1 MSGGIRT
8 SVKGFLNAKR
18 LALSAEIDTVHET
31 NETITRNFSALQAAA
46 DSVDEKKAQ
55 EKSIASISYGLSIYD
70 VPSIPRTQNEILPR
84 RFFYN
89 ELKTATWN
97 FHPHNKLGEGSFG
110 PVFKGWVD
118 DNTSTA
124 AKPGTGMVIAVKTI
138 KRGGLQGNKEWL
150 TEIYYLGRLHHPN
163 VLKLLGYCFED
174 DHRLLVYEF
183 MAKGSLEFHLFKW
196 FSYLE
201 PLSWILRMKIAL
213 GAAKSLAFIHNSE
226 GKVIH
231 RDFKS
236 SNILLDSNYN
246 AKLADF
252 GFAKDGPAGDS
263 SHVSTRVMG
272 TYGYAAPEYVATGHL
287 TSKNDVY
294 GFGVVML
301 ELLTGKPVLDTSR
314 PTREQDLVE
323 WAKPYLAS
331 KRGVLKIFDARI
343 KGQYSVAAARKAANL
358 ANQCLS
364 AEPELR
370 PNMNEVVKELEQ
382 LQESD
387 DIEGAGIS
395 HNEPCQSPYSNSS
408 SVKSSGRSWIS
419 FRSSASRSYI
429 RYLLNQLQCSQLRS
443 EAVTWDC
450 YYEWWDSNKREG
462 VPYCETSQSDWGDS

>member
-18 LALSAEIDTVHET
+18 LALSSKIDTVHET
-31 NETITRNFSALQAAA
+31 NENINENITRNFTALQAAA
-46 DSVDEKKAQ
+46 DSVDKMKAQ
-55 EKSIASISYGLSIYD
+55 ETPMFSICD
-70 VPSIPRTQNEILPR
+70 VPSTPQTQGENLLR

-97 FHPHNKLGEGSFG
+97 FHPENKLGEGSFG
-110 PVFKGWVD
+110 QVFKGWVD

-124 AKPGTGMVIAVKTI
+124 AKPGTGMLVAVKNI
-138 KRGGLQGNKEWL
+138 NREGLQGHEEWL

-163 VLKLLGYCFED
+163 VVKLLGYCFED
-174 DHRLLVYEF
+174 DHQLLVYEF
-183 MAKGSLEFHLFKW
+183 MAYRSLEVHLFGYVVGLGTGV
-196 FSYLE
+196 SYLQ

-213 GAAKSLAFIHNSE
+213 GAAKSLAFIHSSE

-246 AKLADF
+246 AKLSDF
-252 GFAKDGPAGDS
+252 GFAKDGPAGGS

-287 TSKNDVY
+287 TGKNDVY

-301 ELLTGKPVLDTSR
+301 ELLSGRKVLEISR

-358 ANQCLS
+358 ASRCLS
-364 AEPELR
+364 VEPRLR
-370 PNMNEVVKELEQ
+370 PNMNEVVTALEQ
-382 LQESD
+382 LQESGN
-387 DIEGAGIS
+387 IEGSGIS
-395 HNEPCQSPYSNSS
+395 LNELRQSLYSNSNS
-408 SVKSSGRSWIS
+408 AKSSWKSWIS
-419 FRSSASRSYI
+419 FRSSVSCGYI
-429 RYLLNQLQCSQLRS
+429 R
-443 EAVTWDC
+443 
-450 YYEWWDSNKREG
+450 
-462 VPYCETSQSDWGDS
+462 